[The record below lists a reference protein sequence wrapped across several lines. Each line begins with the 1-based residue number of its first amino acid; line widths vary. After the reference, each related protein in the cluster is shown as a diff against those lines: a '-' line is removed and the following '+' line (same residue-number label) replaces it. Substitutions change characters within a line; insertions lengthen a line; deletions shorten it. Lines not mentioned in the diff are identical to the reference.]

1 LCHGLNKLMSLTFS
15 SACEVFFDPR
25 RISHDCKTVP
35 RRNSF
40 GLAEDISKSGMLIW
54 ILSKLDYDE
63 RYSRQ
68 KNKTFTGFDERNR
81 RATVQGGWIMLP
93 ANRRVENAWMRLEQ
107 QGAPP
112 AELLSA
118 DIYGSWMRCI
128 SHGLDTLRP
137 PSPEF
142 VSPAV
147 LRQEQQRCSL
157 VRGLALAEMHTLHQ
171 QIAGSNF
178 MIAFATGGGLL
189 LDIISDSSFS
199 DASDA
204 ACIRA
209 GAVWT
214 ENVCGTN
221 GLGTAAYLKKPIV
234 VHGREHF
241 FARYNNL
248 TCVAAPIFAPDG
260 ELAGILDA
268 SSDCMSRQAHTQAL
282 VAMAATQIENG
293 LFREQHRGDVLV
305 AFHNRGEYL
314 HTLSAGLLAVDN
326 EGKILAANRA
336 ARVLLDG
343 LPASAGRLFGDVFRA
358 KFSAFVDEGRRKER
372 QRLED
377 DVGSQ
382 FVATIE
388 NTRQFPMGQRISAIK
403 SPPQTRSLPQ
413 KETQAQFVSAD
424 PTIAGIVRQVE
435 IAAARKMPILI
446 RGETGTGKEQMAR
459 HAHAASRRTGSF
471 VAVNCAALPDSL
483 IEAELFGYSE
493 GAFTGAR
500 KGGSAGLFREADGG
514 TLFLDE
520 IGDMPVTLQ
529 AVLLRFLDDWTVR
542 PVGGSRREVD
552 VLLVSATNTNLDD
565 AIAKA
570 RFRSDLLFR
579 LNTLEVTLLPLRE
592 RTDFAEIA
600 RHLMEKIDPTVEL
613 SKGALDR
620 LAELDWDGNIRELRN
635 VLTRLSLSETGR
647 VIDGAAIETAV
658 GPTCRERPGPR
669 TLADDGNKHDLH
681 EIQRAHVLSAYAE
694 TGNNI
699 SKTARRLGV
708 SRNTVYRALRGRQ
721 T

>member
-1 LCHGLNKLMSLTFS
+1 
-15 SACEVFFDPR
+15 
-25 RISHDCKTVP
+25 
-35 RRNSF
+35 
-40 GLAEDISKSGMLIW
+40 
-54 ILSKLDYDE
+54 
-63 RYSRQ
+63 
-68 KNKTFTGFDERNR
+68 
-81 RATVQGGWIMLP
+81 MLP
-93 ANRRVENAWMRLEQ
+93 ASRRLDGAWLKLDDE
-107 QGAPP
+107 GHPP
-112 AELLSA
+112 AGLMSA
-118 DIYGSWMRCI
+118 DIYDSWMRCI
-128 SHGLDTLRP
+128 TLGLDALRP

-142 VSPAV
+142 VDAAV

-178 MIAFATGGGLL
+178 MIAFATAEGLL
-189 LDIISDSSFS
+189 LDSISDSSFS

-209 GAVWT
+209 GSIWT
-214 ENVCGTN
+214 ESICGTN
-221 GLGTAAYLKKPIV
+221 GLGTAAYLKRPIV

-260 ELAGILDA
+260 EVAGILDA

-293 LFREQHRGDVLV
+293 LFREQHRGNILI

-326 EGKILAANRA
+326 DGRILAANRA
-336 ARVLLDG
+336 ARVLLHG
-343 LPASAGRLFGDVFRA
+343 LPAFAGRLFGDVFRGR
-358 KFSAFVDEGRRKER
+358 FSDFVDEGRRKER

-388 NTRQFPMGQRISAIK
+388 NSRQFPMTHRVLAPRPAPPK
-403 SPPQTRSLPQ
+403 SP
-413 KETQAQFVSAD
+413 AAAFVSAD
-424 PTIAGIVRQVE
+424 PRIAAIVQRVA

-459 HAHAASRRTGSF
+459 HAHAASQRAGSF

-483 IEAELFGYSE
+483 IEAELFGYTE

-500 KGGSAGLFREADGG
+500 KGGSAGLFKEADGG

-542 PVGGSRREVD
+542 PVGGSKREVD
-552 VLLVSATNTNLDD
+552 VLLVSSTNANLDD
-565 AIAKA
+565 AIAKG

-592 RTDFAEIA
+592 RTDFADIA
-600 RHLMEKIDPTVEL
+600 RHLMAKIDPSIAL
-613 SKGALDR
+613 SEAAIQR
-620 LAELDWDGNIRELRN
+620 LAQRSWDGNIRELRN
-635 VLTRLSLSETGR
+635 VLARLSLSETGP
-647 VIDGAAIETAV
+647 VIDAATVDAAI
-658 GPTCRERPGPR
+658 GPGSAEPVAPKIKMNES
-669 TLADDGNKHDLH
+669 APADLH
-681 EIQRAHVLSAYAE
+681 EIQRALVLATFAE

-699 SKTARRLGV
+699 SKTARRLGI
-708 SRNTVYRALRGRQ
+708 SRNTVYRALRGKPG
-721 T
+721 

>member
-1 LCHGLNKLMSLTFS
+1 
-15 SACEVFFDPR
+15 
-25 RISHDCKTVP
+25 
-35 RRNSF
+35 
-40 GLAEDISKSGMLIW
+40 
-54 ILSKLDYDE
+54 
-63 RYSRQ
+63 
-68 KNKTFTGFDERNR
+68 
-81 RATVQGGWIMLP
+81 MLP
-93 ANRRVENAWMRLEQ
+93 ASRRLDGAWLKLDDE
-107 QGAPP
+107 GHPP
-112 AELLSA
+112 AGLMSA
-118 DIYGSWMRCI
+118 DIYDSWMRCI
-128 SHGLDTLRP
+128 TLGLDALRP

-142 VSPAV
+142 VDAAV

-178 MIAFATGGGLL
+178 MIAFATAEGLL
-189 LDIISDSSFS
+189 LDSISDSSFS
-199 DASDA
+199 EASDA

-209 GAVWT
+209 GSIWT
-214 ENVCGTN
+214 ESICGTN
-221 GLGTAAYLKKPIV
+221 GLGTAAYLKRPIV

-260 ELAGILDA
+260 EVAGILDA

-293 LFREQHRGDVLV
+293 LFREQHRGNILI

-326 EGKILAANRA
+326 DGRILAANRA
-336 ARVLLDG
+336 ARVLLHG
-343 LPASAGRLFGDVFRA
+343 LPAFAVRLFGDVFRGR
-358 KFSAFVDEGRRKER
+358 FSDFVDEGRRKER

-388 NTRQFPMGQRISAIK
+388 NSRQFPMTHRVLAPRPAPPK
-403 SPPQTRSLPQ
+403 SP
-413 KETQAQFVSAD
+413 AAAFVSAD
-424 PTIAGIVRQVE
+424 PRIAAIVQRVA

-459 HAHAASRRTGSF
+459 HAHAASQRAGSF

-483 IEAELFGYSE
+483 IEAELFGYTE

-500 KGGSAGLFREADGG
+500 KGGSAGLFKEADGG

-542 PVGGSRREVD
+542 PVGGSKREVD
-552 VLLVSATNTNLDD
+552 VLLVSATNANLDD
-565 AIAKA
+565 AIAKG

-592 RTDFAEIA
+592 RTDFADIA
-600 RHLMEKIDPTVEL
+600 RHLMAKIDPSIAL
-613 SKGALDR
+613 SEAAIQR
-620 LAELDWDGNIRELRN
+620 LAQRSWDGNIRELRN
-635 VLTRLSLSETGR
+635 VLARLSLSETGP
-647 VIDGAAIETAV
+647 VIDAATVDAAI
-658 GPTCRERPGPR
+658 GPGSAEPVAPKIKMNES
-669 TLADDGNKHDLH
+669 APADLH
-681 EIQRAHVLSAYAE
+681 EIQRALVLATFAE

-699 SKTARRLGV
+699 SKTARRLGI
-708 SRNTVYRALRGRQ
+708 SRNTVYRALRGKPG
-721 T
+721 

>member
-1 LCHGLNKLMSLTFS
+1 
-15 SACEVFFDPR
+15 
-25 RISHDCKTVP
+25 
-35 RRNSF
+35 
-40 GLAEDISKSGMLIW
+40 
-54 ILSKLDYDE
+54 
-63 RYSRQ
+63 
-68 KNKTFTGFDERNR
+68 
-81 RATVQGGWIMLP
+81 MLP
-93 ANRRVENAWMRLEQ
+93 ASRRLDGAWLKLDDE
-107 QGAPP
+107 GHPP
-112 AELLSA
+112 AGLMSA
-118 DIYGSWMRCI
+118 DIYDSWMRCI
-128 SHGLDTLRP
+128 TLGLDALRP

-142 VSPAV
+142 VDAAV

-178 MIAFATGGGLL
+178 MIAFATAEGLL
-189 LDIISDSSFS
+189 LDSISDSSFS

-209 GAVWT
+209 GSIWT
-214 ENVCGTN
+214 ESICGTN
-221 GLGTAAYLKKPIV
+221 GLGTAAYLKRPIV

-260 ELAGILDA
+260 EVAGILDA

-293 LFREQHRGDVLV
+293 LFREQHRGNILI

-326 EGKILAANRA
+326 DGRILAANRA
-336 ARVLLDG
+336 ARVLLHG
-343 LPASAGRLFGDVFRA
+343 LPAFAGRLFGDVFRGR
-358 KFSAFVDEGRRKER
+358 FSDFVDEGRRKER

-388 NTRQFPMGQRISAIK
+388 NSRQFPMTHRVLAPRPAPPK
-403 SPPQTRSLPQ
+403 SP
-413 KETQAQFVSAD
+413 AAAFVSAD
-424 PTIAGIVRQVE
+424 PRIAAIVQRVA

-459 HAHAASRRTGSF
+459 HAHAASQRAGSF

-483 IEAELFGYSE
+483 IEAELFGYTE

-500 KGGSAGLFREADGG
+500 KGGSAGLFKEADGG

-520 IGDMPVTLQ
+520 IRDMPVTLQ

-542 PVGGSRREVD
+542 PVGGSKREVD
-552 VLLVSATNTNLDD
+552 VLLVSATNANLDD
-565 AIAKA
+565 AIAKG

-592 RTDFAEIA
+592 RTDFADIA
-600 RHLMEKIDPTVEL
+600 RHLMAKIDPSIAL
-613 SKGALDR
+613 SEAAIQR
-620 LAELDWDGNIRELRN
+620 LAQRSWDGNIRELRN
-635 VLTRLSLSETGR
+635 VLARLSLSETGP
-647 VIDGAAIETAV
+647 VIDAATVDAAI
-658 GPTCRERPGPR
+658 GPGSAEPVAPKIKMDES
-669 TLADDGNKHDLH
+669 APADLH
-681 EIQRAHVLSAYAE
+681 EIQRALVLATFAE

-699 SKTARRLGV
+699 SKTARRLGI
-708 SRNTVYRALRGRQ
+708 SRNTVYRALRGKPG
-721 T
+721 

>member
-1 LCHGLNKLMSLTFS
+1 
-15 SACEVFFDPR
+15 
-25 RISHDCKTVP
+25 
-35 RRNSF
+35 
-40 GLAEDISKSGMLIW
+40 
-54 ILSKLDYDE
+54 
-63 RYSRQ
+63 
-68 KNKTFTGFDERNR
+68 
-81 RATVQGGWIMLP
+81 MLP
-93 ANRRVENAWMRLEQ
+93 ASRRLDGAWLKLDDE
-107 QGAPP
+107 GHPP
-112 AELLSA
+112 AGLMSA
-118 DIYGSWMRCI
+118 DIYDSWMRCI
-128 SHGLDTLRP
+128 TLGLDALRP

-142 VSPAV
+142 VDAAV

-178 MIAFATGGGLL
+178 MIAFATAEGLL
-189 LDIISDSSFS
+189 LDSISDSSFS

-209 GAVWT
+209 GSIWT
-214 ENVCGTN
+214 ESICGTN
-221 GLGTAAYLKKPIV
+221 GLGTAAYLKRPIV

-260 ELAGILDA
+260 EVAGILDA
-268 SSDCMSRQAHTQAL
+268 SSVCMSRQAHTQAL

-293 LFREQHRGDVLV
+293 LFREQHRGNILI

-326 EGKILAANRA
+326 DGRILAANRA
-336 ARVLLDG
+336 ARVLLHG
-343 LPASAGRLFGDVFRA
+343 LPAFAGRLFGDVFRGR
-358 KFSAFVDEGRRKER
+358 FSDFVDEGRRKER

-388 NTRQFPMGQRISAIK
+388 NSRQFPMTHRVLAPRPAPPK
-403 SPPQTRSLPQ
+403 SP
-413 KETQAQFVSAD
+413 AAAFVSAD
-424 PTIAGIVRQVE
+424 PRIAAIVQRVA

-459 HAHAASRRTGSF
+459 HAHAASQRAGSF

-483 IEAELFGYSE
+483 IEAELFGYTE

-500 KGGSAGLFREADGG
+500 KGGSAGLFKEADGG

-542 PVGGSRREVD
+542 PVGGSKREVD
-552 VLLVSATNTNLDD
+552 VLLVSATNANLDD
-565 AIAKA
+565 AIAKG

-592 RTDFAEIA
+592 RTDFADIA
-600 RHLMEKIDPTVEL
+600 RHLMAKIDPSIAL
-613 SKGALDR
+613 SEAAIQR
-620 LAELDWDGNIRELRN
+620 LAQRSWDGNIRELRN
-635 VLTRLSLSETGR
+635 VLARLSLSETGP
-647 VIDGAAIETAV
+647 VIDAATVDAAI
-658 GPTCRERPGPR
+658 GPGSAEPVAPKIKMNES
-669 TLADDGNKHDLH
+669 APADLH
-681 EIQRAHVLSAYAE
+681 EIQRALVLATFAE

-699 SKTARRLGV
+699 SKTARRLGI
-708 SRNTVYRALRGRQ
+708 SRNTVYRALRGKPG
-721 T
+721 

>member
-1 LCHGLNKLMSLTFS
+1 MTMLPGS
-15 SACEVFFDPR
+15 R
-25 RISHDCKTVP
+25 RLD
-35 RRNSF
+35 
-40 GLAEDISKSGMLIW
+40 GAWL
-54 ILSKLDYDE
+54 KLDD
-63 RYSRQ
+63 Q
-68 KNKTFTGFDERNR
+68 DHPP
-81 RATVQGGWIMLP
+81 GGQM
-93 ANRRVENAWMRLEQ
+93 
-107 QGAPP
+107 
-112 AELLSA
+112 SA
-118 DIYGSWMRCI
+118 DIYDSWMRCI
-128 SHGLDTLRP
+128 TMGLDALRP

-142 VSPAV
+142 VDAAV

-178 MIAFATGGGLL
+178 MIAFATAEGLL

-209 GAVWT
+209 GSLWT
-214 ENVCGTN
+214 ESICGTN
-221 GLGTAAYLKKPIV
+221 GLGTAAYLKRPIV

-260 ELAGILDA
+260 EVAGILDA

-293 LFREQHRGDVLV
+293 LFREQHRGDILI

-326 EGKILAANRA
+326 DGRILAANRA
-336 ARVLLDG
+336 ARVLLHG
-343 LPASAGRLFGDVFRA
+343 LPASAGRLFGDVFRGR
-358 KFSAFVDEGRRKER
+358 FSDFVDEGRRKER

-388 NTRQFPMGQRISAIK
+388 NSRQFPMTHRVLAPRPTPPKSPAAPFISADQRIAAVV
-403 SPPQTRSLPQ
+403 QRV
-413 KETQAQFVSAD
+413 AV
-424 PTIAGIVRQVE
+424 
-435 IAAARKMPILI
+435 AAARKMPILI

-459 HAHAASRRTGSF
+459 HAHAASRRSGSF

-483 IEAELFGYSE
+483 IEAELFGYTE

-500 KGGSAGLFREADGG
+500 KGGSAGLFKEADGG

-542 PVGGSRREVD
+542 PVGGSKREVD
-552 VLLVSATNTNLDD
+552 VLLVSATNADLDD
-565 AIAKA
+565 AIAKG

-592 RTDFAEIA
+592 RTDFADIA
-600 RHLMEKIDPTVEL
+600 RHLMHKIDPSIAL
-613 SKGALDR
+613 SEAAIQR
-620 LAELDWDGNIRELRN
+620 LAQRGWDGNIRELRN
-635 VLTRLSLSETGR
+635 ALARLSLSETGP
-647 VIDGAAIETAV
+647 VIDAETVDVVLGA
-658 GPTCRERPGPR
+658 GRPERMAPKITVEEGAP
-669 TLADDGNKHDLH
+669 ADLH
-681 EIQRAHVLSAYAE
+681 EIQRALVLSTFAD

-699 SKTARRLGV
+699 SRTARRLGI
-708 SRNTVYRALRGRQ
+708 SRNTVYRALRGKPD
-721 T
+721 